1 MPLDDTFLVTRPN
14 QQNSTGSEQ
23 ALIIEEFT
31 GMVEGTLARKSQL
44 KGWVNVRPVKGTSTI
59 RDDAVGESTIQVLQ
73 PNGATVDST
82 RSDFAKNTLTIDTVV
97 LARATFPI
105 LEVFQ
110 TNFDKRREVASEHG
124 KILGKLWDEAM
135 FIQALRTS
143 LLAESAF
150 DKGAAGAK
158 PQGHFG
164 GNIETLAAALDA
176 TDPAKLYA
184 AIARLLVKM
193 EDKDVDPQS
202 DDCILALKAA
212 QFYTLLQAEQ
222 LINGEY
228 ITAEGNKVKGM
239 ILAAYGIPVVRS
251 NNYPAGKNVTAHP
264 LSTALNGNAYNGD
277 FTKAVATVF
286 SPRALLA
293 GETIP
298 LTTEIFYDNVT
309 KLHFVDAHMAYGA
322 TSRRAEMSGSIYAP

>member
-1 MPLDDTFLVTRPN
+1 MPLDDTFNVTRPN
-14 QQNSTGSEQ
+14 QQNSAGSEQ

-31 GMVEGTLARKSQL
+31 GMVEGTLARKSAL

-82 RSDFAKNTLTIDTVV
+82 KNDFSKNTLTIDTVV

-135 FIQALRTS
+135 FIQAIKTA

-150 DKGAAGAK
+150 DKGASGAK
-158 PQGHFG
+158 PAGHFG
-164 GNIETLAAALDA
+164 GSVETLVAALDA
-176 TDPAKLYA
+176 SDPAKLYA

-193 EDKDVDPQS
+193 EDKDVDPQG
-202 DDCILALKAA
+202 DDCILALKPAA
-212 QFYTLLQAEQ
+212 FYTLLQAEQ
-222 LINGEY
+222 IINGEY
-228 ITAEGNKVKGM
+228 ITAEGNRVKGM
-239 ILAAYGIPVVRS
+239 ILNAYGIPVIRS
-251 NNYPAGKNVTAHP
+251 NNYPGGKNVTAHP
-264 LSTALNGNAYNGD
+264 LSTSLNGNAYNGD
-277 FTKAVATVF
+277 FTKAVATIF

-322 TSRRAEMSGSIYAP
+322 TSRRAEFAGQLNAP

>member
-14 QQNSTGSEQ
+14 QQNSTGSDQ

-31 GMVEGTLARKSQL
+31 GMVEGTLARKSAL
-44 KGWVNVRPVKGTSTI
+44 KGWVNVRPVRGTSTI
-59 RDDAVGESTIQVLQ
+59 RMDAVGESTLQVLQ

-82 RSDFAKNTLTIDTVV
+82 RNDFSKNTLTIDTVV

-124 KILGKLWDEAM
+124 KKLGKLWDEGM
-135 FIQALRTS
+135 FIQAIKAS
-143 LLAESAF
+143 QLAESTF
-150 DKGAAGAK
+150 DRGAAGAK
-158 PQGHFG
+158 PDGHFG
-164 GNIETLAAALDA
+164 GSLEVLGAAGDA

-184 AIARLLVKM
+184 AIARLLTKM
-193 EDKDVDPQS
+193 EDKDVDPQN
-202 DDCILALKAA
+202 DDCILGLKPA

-222 LINGEY
+222 IINGEY
-228 ITAEGNKVKGM
+228 ITAEGNRVRGM
-239 ILAAYGIPVVRS
+239 ILNTYGIPVVRS
-251 NNYPAGKNVTAHP
+251 NNYPGGKNITGHP
-264 LSTALNGNAYNGD
+264 LSTALNSNAYNGD

-298 LTTEIFYDNVT
+298 LTSEIFYDNVT
-309 KLHFVDAHMAYGA
+309 KLHFVDAHMSYGA
-322 TSRRAEMSGSIYAP
+322 TPGRAEFSGSIFLP